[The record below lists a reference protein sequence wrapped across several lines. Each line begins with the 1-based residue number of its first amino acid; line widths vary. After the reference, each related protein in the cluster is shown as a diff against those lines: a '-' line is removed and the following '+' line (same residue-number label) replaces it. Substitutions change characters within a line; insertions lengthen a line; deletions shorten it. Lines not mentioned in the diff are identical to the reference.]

1 MKISSTQYAL
11 TVIPFGML
19 VAAGGAMGYMKKG
32 SVMSLISGIT
42 FCASQV
48 RPKNEN
54 FVLVLT
60 HYVQKRK
67 FSSHSHSL
75 RPKTKISFSFP
86 LQQTNSNFKQVAL
99 ADRSRRKAGNGKRF
113 DTEIK
118 ISLVIIALLGLFML
132 KRFVSSR
139 KFMPA
144 GLVSLMSTLVG
155 VFLYRS
161 KSKLNR

>member
-1 MKISSTQYAL
+1 MCEKKKIISQIFKERESEKRNKRRRIMKISSTQYAL

-48 RPKNEN
+48 RPK
-54 FVLVLT
+54 
-60 HYVQKRK
+60 
-67 FSSHSHSL
+67 
-75 RPKTKISFSFP
+75 TKISFSFSLRP
-86 LQQTNSNFKQVAL
+86 TNSNFKQVAL

>member
-1 MKISSTQYAL
+1 MKISSTQYAM

-19 VAAGGAMGYMKKG
+19 VAAGGAIGYMKKA
-32 SVMSLISGIT
+32 SMMSLVSGVS

-48 RPKNEN
+48 RRRIHAFSHYN
-54 FVLVLT
+54 FD
-60 HYVQKRK
+60 
-67 FSSHSHSL
+67 SL
-75 RPKTKISFSFP
+75 
-86 LQQTNSNFKQVAL
+86 LNMMTNQQVAL
-99 ADRSRRKAGNGKRF
+99 ADRSRRKARNGKRF

-118 ISLVIIALLGLFML
+118 ISFVIIALLGLFML

-144 GLVSLMSTLVG
+144 GLVSLLSALVG